1 MSARQIRAYQIGFFA
16 VALAGFVLA
25 LVGPRLGLGATE
37 RLAALLVSVVAS
49 VNGWQVGKENPKA

>member
-25 LVGPRLGLGATE
+25 LVGPRLVGVGGNE
-37 RLAALLVSVVAS
+37 QVAALLVSLVAS
-49 VNGWQVGKENPKA
+49 VNGWQVGKEKA